1 MDIFDFGTSWLRIDF
16 HLHTEQDREF
26 KYNGDNFHDDYI
38 DQLMK
43 ENIRIGIV
51 TNHNKF
57 NNYEFKQL
65 SKRAR
70 KKYIFLIPGVELTVK
85 EGKNGLHTLIAF
97 KEEEWLK
104 NGNDDINN
112 FLNQVF
118 TGIDNRESENTRCNE
133 DLFNTIKKLQKF
145 DKDFFIIF
153 AHIEQKSGFIT
164 ELGGGL
170 IESLSKKSEFRK
182 NIYGFQKLKTRDNIK
197 KLKDWMGYELAFVE
211 GSDPKNINEIGKGK
225 ECYIKLG
232 KYSFDA
238 VKLALR
244 DYNSRICKEIKT
256 SNHGYIKSIEFIG
269 GKLDN
274 KIINLSSELNTLIGI
289 RGSGKSS
296 ILEVLRYGLNLEVGT
311 DKKYK
316 DDLIENTLSSG
327 GMIILDIIDKYGRNY
342 KVKKIL
348 NETLS
353 IIDDTGK
360 DVAISINTIINNPL
374 YFGQKDLSHTEDGYE
389 INLLD
394 KLLGNGLED
403 LEKEIMDK
411 ENELMNEISNWI
423 EIRDIDSRI
432 EDLISK
438 NKDLTH
444 KLEIYDEKGITEK
457 LKKQTTYNKDKIHIE
472 KVKEELTNS
481 NNSII
486 EIANADIVKEC
497 NELKGFLSEYN
508 SIIFESIDI
517 SIDQYISLLKDIIK
531 TQEKLEVTIEDI
543 EKLNEQLAVET
554 KDLREE
560 FAKIKREIKIPN
572 LNADNYIEFTA
583 TIENNNNK
591 IQELEKS
598 KSGKEKYESNIRKHI
613 RERNE
618 ILLREFK
625 VYQDVIYEINTGQE
639 ELKIDARFK
648 GNKEEFK
655 QLLKL
660 KFTGTK
666 ISEMKYQNLTKIFTD
681 FITIF
686 EDINFEN
693 GKKIKEIL
701 TEREYEAFKE
711 KFEQNMTDIIQ
722 SKVPN
727 KIDILYHNKP
737 LHKHSLGQRAS
748 ALVLFILTQEDNDLI
763 IIDQPEDDLD
773 NQVIYKELINAIKIK
788 KPNIQFV
795 FATHNANIPVL
806 GDSEQIIATD
816 YNDIEININCGSIDM
831 PEMQT
836 KIVDIMEGGPEAFKR
851 RNGIY
856 KLWKVNN

>member
-1 MDIFDFGTSWLRIDF
+1 MDIFKFGTSWLRIDF

-26 KYNGDNFHDDYI
+26 KYNGNNFYDDYI
-38 DQLMK
+38 DKLIK
-43 ENIRIGIV
+43 ENIRVGII

-65 SKRAR
+65 KKRAI
-70 KKYIFLIPGVELTVK
+70 KQNILLIPGVELTVK
-85 EGKNGLHTLIAF
+85 EGRNGLHTLIAF
-97 KEEEWLK
+97 KEDEWLK

-118 TGIDNRESENTRCNE
+118 TGIDNRESENTRCCE
-133 DLFNTIKKLQKF
+133 DLFNTINILEKF
-145 DKDFFIIF
+145 DKDFFINF

-170 IESLSKKSEFRK
+170 IESLSKKPEFRK
-182 NIYGFQKLKTRDNIK
+182 NVYGFQKLKTRDNVK
-197 KLKDWMGYELAFVE
+197 KLKDWMGYELAYIE
-211 GSDPKNINEIGKGK
+211 GSDPKNIDQIGKGK
-225 ECYIKLG
+225 NCYIKVG
-232 KYSFDA
+232 TYAFDA

-244 DYNSRICKEIKT
+244 DYNSRISNEIKT
-256 SNHGYIKSIEFIG
+256 INHGYIKSIKFIG

-274 KIINLSSELNTLIGI
+274 KTINLSNELNSLIGI

-296 ILEVLRYGLNLEVGT
+296 ILEVLRYGLNLDVGT

-327 GMIILDIIDKYGRNY
+327 GMVILDIIDKHGRDY
-342 KVKKIL
+342 KVKRIL
-348 NETLS
+348 NETPS
-353 IIDDTGK
+353 IIDGSGK
-360 DVAISINTIINNPL
+360 DVTISINTIINNPL

-394 KLLGNGLED
+394 KLLGNGLE
-403 LEKEIMDK
+403 EIKKELIDK
-411 ENELMNEISNWI
+411 EYELINEINNWI
-423 EIRDIDSRI
+423 GISDIDSKI
-432 EDLISK
+432 KDLINK
-438 NKDLTH
+438 NDDLKH
-444 KLEIYDEKGITEK
+444 KLKIYDEKGIAEK
-457 LKKQTTYNKDKIHIE
+457 LKKQTTFNKDKIQIE
-472 KVKEELTNS
+472 KLKEELTNI

-486 EIANADIVKEC
+486 EIINKDIVKEC
-497 NELKGFLSEYN
+497 EELKKFSSEYN
-508 SIIFESIDI
+508 SSIFASIDKE
-517 SIDQYISLLKDIIK
+517 IDRYISLLNNIIK
-531 TQEKLEVTIEDI
+531 THEKLDQIIENI
-543 EKLNEQLAVET
+543 RKSNNQLDEET
-554 KDLREE
+554 KNLKDE
-560 FAKIKREIKIPN
+560 FAEIKREIKIPN
-572 LNADNYIEFTA
+572 LNADNYIEFA
-583 TIENNNNK
+583 AAIQNNNNK
-591 IQELEKS
+591 IQEFEKS
-598 KSGKEKYESNIRKHI
+598 KSGKEKYESNIKKYI

-618 ILLREFK
+618 ILLKEFK
-625 VYQDVIYEINTGQE
+625 VYQDVIEKINKGQE
-639 ELKIDARFK
+639 ELKINAIFK

-660 KFTGTK
+660 KFTGTR
-666 ISEMKYQNLTKIFTD
+666 ISEMKYQKLSEIFTD

-693 GKKIKEIL
+693 GKKSKEIL
-701 TEREYEAFKE
+701 TEREYESFKE
-711 KFEQNMTDIIQ
+711 KFERNMTDIIQ
-722 SKVPN
+722 SKIPN

-773 NQVIYKELINAIKIK
+773 NQVIYKELINTIKIK
-788 KPNIQFV
+788 KPNIQFI

-806 GDSEQIIATD
+806 GDSEQLIATD
-816 YNDIEININCGSIDM
+816 YSDVKIDIDCGSIDM

-836 KIVDIMEGGPEAFKR
+836 KVVDIMEGGPEAFKK

-856 KLWKVNN
+856 KLWKVND